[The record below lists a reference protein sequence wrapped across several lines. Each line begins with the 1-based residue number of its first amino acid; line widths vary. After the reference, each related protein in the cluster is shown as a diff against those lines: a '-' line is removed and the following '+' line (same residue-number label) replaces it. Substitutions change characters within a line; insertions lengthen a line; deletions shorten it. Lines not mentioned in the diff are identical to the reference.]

1 MSREKK
7 RYDLRSLKLATI
19 AFAILA
25 LANFAVQIIRI
36 IEKSNV
42 VEFAYLAVLFIAW
55 TMMFIAARTLSEY
68 GPDFKA
74 AGVVSVPGMAAVVIC
89 ALLLVSA
96 ISSGVGKNAHLSM
109 GVQFSLYISFLMMVM
124 AYWYVLRGAGKL
136 CEGFNRTKLEKSC
149 KSIRI
154 PAIIILILALI
165 AVQGAPVFSELNKYI
180 VTGIAAAL
188 ALIVQMVMISK
199 LLSVYDA
206 VDGKLQPGRLGDV
219 LKDSNVTGKPKAVEK
234 KAAAKKKE
242 KKNTTENNKTE
253 ENKAATNTTEKG
265 TSATSA
271 PEINTSETK
280 TDETKTSETNESEK
294 NAESDKPE
302 TAKADTEKS
311 DIDKSDTEETET
323 KNDSDSDIDNNND
336 NDKEEPSSDTQS
348 DKSDEPDESTDIIEE
363 DWLREELEENQ
374 KSELETAFFPEPE
387 IKVHT
392 ETK

>member
-19 AFAILA
+19 AFAIMA

-42 VEFAYLAVLFIAW
+42 VEFSYLAVLFIAW

-74 AGVVSVPGMAAVVIC
+74 AGVVSAPGMAAVVIC

-96 ISSGVGKNAHLSM
+96 ISSGVGKNAHLSI
-109 GVQFSLYISFLMMVM
+109 GVQLSLYISFLMMVM
-124 AYWYVLRGAGKL
+124 AYWYMLRGAGKL
-136 CEGFNRTKLEKSC
+136 CEGFNREKLEKSC
-149 KSIRI
+149 KNIRI
-154 PAIIILILALI
+154 PAIVILILALI

-180 VTGIAAAL
+180 VTGTAAAL

-206 VDGKLQPGRLGDV
+206 VDGKLQPGRLSDV

-234 KAAAKKKE
+234 KETKKK
-242 KKNTTENNKTE
+242 
-253 ENKAATNTTEKG
+253 
-265 TSATSA
+265 TSATTA
-271 PEINTSETK
+271 PAT
-280 TDETKTSETNESEK
+280 
-294 NAESDKPE
+294 
-302 TAKADTEKS
+302 KADVEKS
-311 DIDKSDTEETET
+311 DTTKSDTEKTENDKGKPIASDDAGESQETEPQET
-323 KNDSDSDIDNNND
+323 
-336 NDKEEPSSDTQS
+336 EP
-348 DKSDEPDESTDIIEE
+348 EDIIEE

-374 KSELETAFFPEPE
+374 QSELETAFFPDPD

-392 ETK
+392 E